1 MGKRLEKVGLSATE
15 TASLE
20 KLISKGKHAA
30 RKVKRAQILLH
41 LNKGKSHR
49 SIAEAV
55 GVSLATVYNVHGRY
69 RKHQLVALDEQP
81 RPGQPRK
88 VTPEVEAAVTCLACS
103 PAPQG
108 HARWTVSL
116 LNERIVHLGYEVHVE
131 SVRQIL
137 NKASSSPGSK
147 RSGASGR

>member
-1 MGKRLEKVGLSATE
+1 MGKRLDKVALGAAE

-20 KLISKGKHAA
+20 KLVSKGKHAA

-41 LNKGKSHR
+41 LDKGKQHR
-49 SIAEAV
+49 AIAEAV

-69 RKHQLVALDEQP
+69 FTDKLDALEEKP

-88 VTPEVEAAVTCLACS
+88 VTPEVEAAVTRIACS
-103 PAPQG
+103 QAPEG

-116 LNERIVHLGYEVHVE
+116 INEQIVQLGYEVHDE

-137 NKASSSPGSK
+137 KKAGSSPGSK
-147 RSGASGR
+147 SSGASAR